1 MEYHICIAFMK
12 RKYSMFLLILTD
24 EIIHTDFIFTTFKS
38 QAFDESWVFLFV
50 RYRDYLVQHFTIAIP
65 HRIKTGF

>member
-1 MEYHICIAFMK
+1 
-12 RKYSMFLLILTD
+12 MFLLILTD